1 MAPSPED
8 WGGKRF
14 EQGEESLRKQKENKE
29 LYAEQKKK
37 REEAAT
43 RGTIGMN
50 AGVFFGSAGVALGG
64 GLWTIGQ
71 VLKYSLLGWTLD
83 ANGVPR
89 KDAAALK
96 AFDDTYKAT
105 KERGIIGGLAS
116 GMGIAA

>member
-8 WGGKRF
+8 WMRKRI
-14 EQGEESLRKQKENKE
+14 EQGKESLKKQEENKE
-29 LYAEQKKK
+29 LYAEQKRQ
-37 REEAAT
+37 REQAAAQGAT
-43 RGTIGMN
+43 GMN
-50 AGVFFGSAGVALGG
+50 AGVFFSGAGAALGG
-64 GLWTIGQ
+64 GFWTIGQ